1 MIENCRRRFDAD
13 RSRANGGRERGG
25 LFTLRRTLLLGVG
38 VYLLGKTGRGYWTCF
53 YSILSNSAPESKPG
67 GCYHN
72 LLNNNWFFLNPK
84 NESTAIKIRA
94 NRHTGEKGEKSH
106 ELTLSVR
113 GVERRIT
120 RRGGCCSLA
129 AKWIQMNDV
138 EERGQR
144 VTSCSTSRRCL
155 GQTLSKLA
163 HRVRPLRVVHNVIH
177 SQTHTRFEIIPRS
190 IYRLSL
196 LLIRV

>member
-1 MIENCRRRFDAD
+1 
-13 RSRANGGRERGG
+13 
-25 LFTLRRTLLLGVG
+25 

-67 GCYHN
+67 GCYTNN
-72 LLNNNWFFLNPK
+72 LLNSNWFFLNPK
-84 NESTAIKIRA
+84 MSRPRSKSEQIDTQAKK
-94 NRHTGEKGEKSH
+94 EKNHMNSH
-106 ELTLSVR
+106 CLSVELNAELL
-113 GVERRIT
+113 GG
-120 RRGGCCSLA
+120 GGCCSLA

-163 HRVRPLRVVHNVIH
+163 HRVKPLRVVHNVIH
-177 SQTHTRFEIIPRS
+177 SNSHSFRNHPQNYWLSFSFTNSSIDEIRQITATKDNQHPNVWERN
-190 IYRLSL
+190 R
-196 LLIRV
+196 